1 MVGAAIQV
9 PIEEDSVAWGDVGV
23 IPPAP
28 LSVRL
33 EPGDALG
40 LAGGKARL
48 GKAHLAVTPGYE
60 ASAPLH
66 AGIKAVPAPIGLAAH
81 VAHLAF
87 GDVHHRLIAGPG
99 AVDKLHTGQT
109 LGIAGVGGPAAEDQG
124 LVAQRLPVHLVHF
137 QLIRRQQLQRHGGDG
152 LAGEGHI

>member
-9 PIEEDSVAWGDVGV
+9 PIEEDGVTGGDIGV

-28 LSVRL
+28 LSMRL

-48 GKAHLAVTPGYE
+48 GKAHLAVTPGHE

-87 GDVHHRLIAGPG
+87 GDVHHRLIAGLG

>member
-1 MVGAAIQV
+1 M
-9 PIEEDSVAWGDVGV
+9 
-23 IPPAP
+23 
-28 LSVRL
+28 RL
-33 EPGDALG
+33 EPGNALG

-48 GKAHLAVTPGYE
+48 GKAHLAVAPGHK
-60 ASAPLH
+60 AGAPFH

-81 VAHLAF
+81 VAYLAF
-87 GDVHHRLIAGPG
+87 GDVHHRLIARPG

-137 QLIRRQQLQRHGGDG
+137 QLVRRQQLRSHGGDG